1 VSQDVQTGHQIATQE
16 MPLALANPPQRIDA
30 LILDCSLQGTAELAY
45 DVRASAR
52 VYVGSEESPPGTGYP
67 YDVWLNSLKSAAVG
81 PCDAGR
87 NLISDTVSAY
97 PDAPDITQ
105 SVTDLSRMDAVAG
118 AVNAFFIQGVVRTV
132 STLYVVGRYERFD
145 TTRERAVDLF
155 DLGLTWVPSPALR
168 IKADYEFADHSDDRS
183 PPGFR
188 FSFSVL
194 F

>member
-1 VSQDVQTGHQIATQE
+1 VEEVFDDTVKGAMLWGTLFPHQQ
-16 MPLALANPPQRIDA
+16 ALAYSLYGTFFNPITPD
-30 LILDCSLQGTAELAY
+30 
-45 DVRASAR
+45 
-52 VYVGSEESPPGTGYP
+52 
-67 YDVWLNSLKSAAVG
+67 
-81 PCDAGR
+81 
-87 NLISDTVSAY
+87 
-97 PDAPDITQ
+97 PDAVEPKHVAGARFEWTGVGGT
-105 SVTDLSRMDAVAG
+105 SLGLSYSASQKHGGDPWHSLVGVDGEWLPHERVDFTCEALFGEGPRTNG